1 MRVLIAGAG
10 GLIGSAV
17 ASYLASA
24 GHEVVRLVR
33 HAPGP
38 WEVRWDPDGGTIDAA
53 GLEGFDAVIDVATMP
68 WPARWTSA
76 AEQRIHDNRVGSY
89 RLLADALAG
98 RTKKPEVFLCAS
110 GMGIYPSSGDEV
122 ITEESA
128 LGSDFLAGLQRDG
141 EAATAAASAAGI
153 RVVHLRIPTVMGGPN
168 LAGHGQE
175 PPTLGD
181 GRRWWSWI
189 ALDEIPPIVAH
200 VLVTPALVGA
210 VNVVSPNP
218 ERAGEVTA
226 TIGRVLGRRPGRR
239 VPAFLLRLA
248 LGEMADALLLAS
260 RRIEPRR
267 LLQSGYRFR
276 YPELDAA
283 LATSWVPRHDTWRL
297 GRGGGGVTDVSTTGL
312 LGGHAT
318 GRSPGVSPR
327 PRRVPAGRRL
337 LTVMA

>member
-17 ASYLASA
+17 ANSMASS

-38 WEVRWDPDGGTIDAA
+38 REVRWDPDGGTIDSD

-76 AEQRIHDNRVGSY
+76 AKRRIHNNRVGSY
-89 RLLADALAG
+89 RLVAEALAG
-98 RTKKPEVFLCAS
+98 RTRKPSVLVCAS
-110 GMGIYPSSGDEV
+110 GMGIYPSSGDAV

-128 LGSDFLAGLQRDG
+128 LGSDFLAELQRDG
-141 EAATAAASAAGI
+141 ELATAAASAAGI
-153 RVVHLRIPTVMGGPN
+153 RVVHLRIPTVLGGTN
-168 LAGHGQE
+168 LAAVTKNLR
-175 PPTLGD
+175 PLGD
-181 GRRWWSWI
+181 GRQWWSWI
-189 ALDEIPPIVAH
+189 ALDEIPPIIEH
-200 VLVTPALVGA
+200 ILTSPALVGA
-210 VNVVSPNP
+210 VNVVSPCP

-226 TIGRVLGRRPGRR
+226 TIGRVLGRRPGRG
-239 VPAFLLRLA
+239 VPAFVLRLT

-267 LLQSGYRFR
+267 LLKSGYRFR

-283 LATSWVPRHDTWRL
+283 LRHQLRI
-297 GRGGGGVTDVSTTGL
+297 
-312 LGGHAT
+312 A
-318 GRSPGVSPR
+318 
-327 PRRVPAGRRL
+327 A
-337 LTVMA
+337 